1 MSAHK
6 NTTTTST
13 DREQYFEMEYPNPDW
28 TPKQKEN
35 WESSM
40 KKWYNKL
47 ETDVGR
53 RWARACYRPKKR
65 NEGMMER
72 DHVKLGTP
80 EDYVTKHVED
90 TFDPWASLEGIM
102 MRKLGRY
109 SVDTDTL
116 DAAVEDIVR
125 AKLRRLAE
133 TNPERAQRLYSETSK
148 VASLYGIDED
158 SA

>member
-13 DREQYFEMEYPNPDW
+13 GEQFANREYPSDEW

-35 WESSM
+35 FANHGRAEFEE
-40 KKWYNKL
+40 L

-53 RWARACYRPKKR
+53 DWYKRCFRPKKR
-65 NEGMMER
+65 NEGMMKR

-148 VASLYGIDED
+148 VASLYGIDAD